1 LATYRRARSGGRR
14 RARGV
19 AAIALLSTVAGA
31 GCTQVEHVLASVPVF
46 AFMRNSPAFDPYE
59 HPLPPAPGS
68 VPFESPL
75 GPALPALEATEQALN
90 AWATGPWGQNP
101 LAADD
106 AAALALGQ
114 VMYDRHCTVCHG
126 LQGRGDGP
134 VIGPGRFPFA
144 PSLLEGVGAT
154 REDGYVYAIIRAG
167 RGLMPA
173 YGTRMTHVER
183 WAVVNYV
190 NHLQAQYGAAPQP
203 APPDAAAAAAVAP
216 AAAAPA
222 AAAPTDTT
230 PPQQ

>member
-1 LATYRRARSGGRR
+1 LATFRRARRGARR

-68 VPFESPL
+68 VPFRAPL
-75 GPALPALEATEQALN
+75 GPVLPPLEATEQALN
-90 AWATGPWGQNP
+90 EWAAGPWGQNP

-114 VMYDRHCTVCHG
+114 TMYDRHCTVCHG

-134 VIGPGRFPFA
+134 VIGQGRFPFA
-144 PSLLEGVGAT
+144 PSLIEGIGAT
-154 REDGYVYAIIRAG
+154 REDGYVYAVIRAG

-173 YGTRMTHVER
+173 YGPRMTHIER

-190 NHLQAQYGAAPQP
+190 NHLQAQHGAAPAP
-203 APPDAAAAAAVAP
+203 AQAAPDTAAAAGAGP
-216 AAAAPA
+216 AAAPPA
-222 AAAPTDTT
+222 DPSPT
-230 PPQQ
+230 PQ